1 MPPVLRRLAV
11 LAALA
16 LLPLAPAAAAGATA
30 PTVDAEAYIV
40 IDPATGESFAQRAPD
55 RKLPMAST
63 TKIMTALIVLESA
76 DLDDVMTVPAS
87 AIVGESS
94 AQLQAGERLSVRD
107 LLTGLVV
114 ASGNDAALTLAQG
127 VAGSEAAFVARM
139 NRRARELGLA
149 STRFANPHGLD
160 ARGHHS
166 SVRDL
171 VRVAEEAM
179 RFPAFRRVAAQER
192 ATIPGPAG
200 AGTRTYVSQNTL
212 LDLDP
217 DADGVKTG
225 MTDGAGYAL
234 VAHARRRSLG
244 LELYAALIGSPSA
257 EARARDGE
265 RLLDWGFSHYAR
277 ATLIPADATLAR
289 IPVDDRPGTSV
300 PVRVASELSA
310 PLRLGEPITQTLVA
324 PTEVTAPVE
333 EGQTLGAVTVR
344 QGQRVVGRRDLV
356 AAEAAGEPGLWDRV
370 RAGVEA
376 LVP

>member
-1 MPPVLRRLAV
+1 MLRRLAV
-11 LAALA
+11 LAAMA
-16 LLPLAPAAAAGATA
+16 LLPLAPAVAAGATA
-30 PTVDAEAYIV
+30 PAVDAKAYIV
-40 IDPATGESFAQRAPD
+40 VDPATGESFAQRAPD

-87 AIVGESS
+87 AMVGEST
-94 AQLQAGERLSVRD
+94 AQLQAGERLPVRD
-107 LLTGLVV
+107 LLTGLMVS
-114 ASGNDAALTLAQG
+114 SGNDAAVTLAEG
-127 VAGSEAAFVARM
+127 VAGSQAAFVARM
-139 NRRARELGLA
+139 NRRARELGLT

-171 VRVAEEAM
+171 VRVAQEAM
-179 RFPAFRRVAAQER
+179 RFPVFRRVAAQRR

-200 AGTRTYVSQNTL
+200 VGTRSYVSENAL

-289 IPVDDRPGTSV
+289 IPVDDRPGTTV
-300 PVRVASELSA
+300 PVRVAGELSA
-310 PLRLGEPITQTLVA
+310 PLRLGEPVTQTLVA
-324 PTEVTAPVE
+324 PTEVSAPVE
-333 EGQTLGAVTVR
+333 IGQALGTVTVR
-344 QGQRVVGRRDLV
+344 QGERVVGRRDLV

>member
-1 MPPVLRRLAV
+1 VLRRLAV

-16 LLPLAPAAAAGATA
+16 LLPLAPAAAGASA
-30 PTVDAEAYIV
+30 PTVDAAAYIV
-40 IDPATGESFAQRAPD
+40 LDPATGETFAQRAPD

-94 AQLQAGERLSVRD
+94 ARLEPGERLPVRD
-107 LLTGLVV
+107 LLTALMV
-114 ASGNDAALTLAQG
+114 ASGNDAAVTLAEG
-127 VAGSEAAFVARM
+127 VAGSQAAFVARM
-139 NRRARELGLA
+139 NRRARELGLT

-171 VRVAEEAM
+171 VRLAEVAM
-179 RFPAFRRVAAQER
+179 RIPAFRSVVADRR

-200 AGTRTYVSQNTL
+200 VGARSYLSENLL

-217 DADGVKTG
+217 DVDGVKTG

-234 VAHARRRSLG
+234 VAHARRRALG
-244 LELYAALIGSPSA
+244 VELYAAMIGSPGA
-257 EARARDGE
+257 AARARDGE

-277 ATLIPADATLAR
+277 ATLIPGDATLAR

-300 PVRVASELSA
+300 PVRVAGELSGS
-310 PLRLGEPITQTLVA
+310 LRLGEPVTQTLVA
-324 PTEVTAPVE
+324 PTEVTAPVDAGE
-333 EGQTLGAVTVR
+333 VLGTVTVR
-344 QGQRVVGRRDLV
+344 QGERVVGRRELV
-356 AAEAAGEPGLWDRV
+356 AAEAAGEPSLWDRV
-370 RAGVEA
+370 RSGVEA